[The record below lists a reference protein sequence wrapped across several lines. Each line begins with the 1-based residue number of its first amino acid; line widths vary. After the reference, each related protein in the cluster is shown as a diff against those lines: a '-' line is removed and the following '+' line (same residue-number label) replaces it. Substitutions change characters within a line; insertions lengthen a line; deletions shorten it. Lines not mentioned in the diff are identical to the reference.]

1 MFEIIDRF
9 CAKTG
14 FKVNYD
20 KTTLYRIG
28 SLKASDVSKYVDKRI
43 KWNVA
48 TINVLGVDMVYD
60 SQNLCQIN
68 YKNLINKSQAICE
81 TWQNRG
87 LSLFGKILMVNT
99 LIMLLYVYKMAVLL
113 CIPKDIVMKL
123 NSVILN
129 FIWDGKKPKIPMK
142 TLYANKEDGGAS
154 LIDME
159 LKDQALKANWIKII
173 HTDKYLSELAFQA
186 LCPIMRETIFQ
197 CNIGQKDITIFKK
210 SFWQDVLKCWASF
223 NFCHEV
229 KTVKE
234 ILDQIIWYNS
244 PIRIDDK
251 IFLFKDACESGLMY
265 IAQIFDVTNGTII
278 DTNILTQM
286 FELTL
291 MQCNA
296 IISAIPQYWKKKVH
310 SLCQQ
315 GIDLG
320 TRNQSKA
327 EQIIVNKKSV
337 SFIYKAINQSD
348 M

>member
-1 MFEIIDRF
+1 
-9 CAKTG
+9 
-14 FKVNYD
+14 
-20 KTTLYRIG
+20 
-28 SLKASDVSKYVDKRI
+28 
-43 KWNVA
+43 
-48 TINVLGVDMVYD
+48 
-60 SQNLCQIN
+60 
-68 YKNLINKSQAICE
+68 
-81 TWQNRG
+81 
-87 LSLFGKILMVNT
+87 
-99 LIMLLYVYKMAVLL
+99 
-113 CIPKDIVMKL
+113 MKL

-159 LKDQALKANWIKII
+159 LKDRALKANWIQII
-173 HTDKYLSELAFQA
+173 HTDKYLSEFAFQA
-186 LCPIMRETIFQ
+186 LCPIMRETFFQ

-251 IFLFKDACESGLMY
+251 IFLFKDACKSGLMY

-296 IISAIPQYWKKKVH
+296 IISAIPQDWNRKVH

-320 TRNQSKA
+320 TRNQSNA

-348 M
+348 KVIIVVYNKWKEVTGLCIEFDQLVTAFRSISKTSIMTKYHSFQYRFLHKAIVLNGKLY